1 LHPERF
7 AENGRPADA
16 EQNVSPCPVGKPAIR
31 RSARPENPKEVYMI
45 SAYPACF
52 IKDESGYYVVFPDL
66 RYLATCAPSLEEGLS
81 AAIDCLAG
89 YLYSCRQSGESV
101 PEPSPMQ
108 NLQPEA
114 IAGEMELQ
122 PAEAFINMIAVDV
135 EEYARVHFEKSVK
148 KTLTIPVWMNKAALK
163 RGLNFSQVLQEA
175 LTERL
180 RS

>member
-1 LHPERF
+1 MP
-7 AENGRPADA
+7 GIM
-16 EQNVSPCPVGKPAIR
+16 SPLPSRMGICGVRCGAV
-31 RSARPENPKEVYMI
+31 RPENPKEVYMI

-52 IKDESGYYVVFPDL
+52 LKDDQGYYVVFPDL
-66 RYLATCAPSLEEGLS
+66 SYLAACAPSLEEGLS

-89 YLYSCRQSGESV
+89 YLYSCRISGDAV

-108 NLQPEA
+108 NLRPEA
-114 IAGEMELQ
+114 IAEEMELT
-122 PAEAFINMIAVDV
+122 PTEAFVNMIAVDV
-135 EEYARVHFEKSVK
+135 DEYARVHFEKSVK

-180 RS
+180 RT

>member
-1 LHPERF
+1 MDGVPVPER
-7 AENGRPADA
+7 
-16 EQNVSPCPVGKPAIR
+16 S
-31 RSARPENPKEVYMI
+31 RPENPEEVHMI

-52 IKDESGYYVVFPDL
+52 FKDDSGYYVVFPDL
-66 RYLATCAPSLEEGLS
+66 CYLATCAPSLEEGLS

-89 YLYSCRQSGESV
+89 YLYSCRQKGEAI

-108 NLQPEA
+108 ALQPEA

-122 PAEAFINMIAVDV
+122 AADAFINMVAVDV
-135 EEYARVHFEKSVK
+135 DEYARVHFEKSVK

>member
-1 LHPERF
+1 
-7 AENGRPADA
+7 
-16 EQNVSPCPVGKPAIR
+16 
-31 RSARPENPKEVYMI
+31 MI

-52 IKDESGYYVVFPDL
+52 FKDSSGYYVVFPDL

-89 YLYSCRQSGESV
+89 YLFSCRQKGETV
-101 PEPSPMQ
+101 PEPTPMQ
-108 NLQPEA
+108 NLRPDE
-114 IAGEMELQ
+114 IAGELEMQ
-122 PAEAFINMIAVDV
+122 AADGFVNMIAVDV
-135 EEYARVHFEKSVK
+135 DEYARVHFERSVK

>member
-1 LHPERF
+1 
-7 AENGRPADA
+7 
-16 EQNVSPCPVGKPAIR
+16 
-31 RSARPENPKEVYMI
+31 MI

-52 IKDESGYYVVFPDL
+52 IKGDGGYYVVFPDL
-66 RYLATCAPSLEEGLS
+66 RYLAVCAPSLEEGLS

-89 YLYSCRQSGESV
+89 YLYSCRQNGDPV

-108 NLQPEA
+108 DLQPAA
-114 IAGEMELQ
+114 IAGEIQL
-122 PAEAFINMIAVDV
+122 PPTDAFINMIAVDV
-135 EEYARVHFEKSVK
+135 DEYARVHLERSVK

>member
-1 LHPERF
+1 
-7 AENGRPADA
+7 
-16 EQNVSPCPVGKPAIR
+16 
-31 RSARPENPKEVYMI
+31 MI

-52 IKDESGYYVVFPDL
+52 LKDDQGYYVVFPDL
-66 RYLATCAPSLEEGLS
+66 SYLAACAPTLEEGLS

-89 YLYSCRQSGESV
+89 YLYSCRINGEPV
-101 PEPSPMQ
+101 PGPTPMQ
-108 NLQPEA
+108 ELSTEE
-114 IAGEMELQ
+114 IAAEMEL
-122 PAEAFINMIAVDV
+122 PGKDAFINMIAVDV
-135 EEYARVHFEKSVK
+135 DEYARVHFEKSVK

>member
-1 LHPERF
+1 MSAREPRK
-7 AENGRPADA
+7 RR
-16 EQNVSPCPVGKPAIR
+16 IR
-31 RSARPENPKEVYMI
+31 RRAALLLSRNRMGGIPAPDRNRSENPEEVHMI

-52 IKDESGYYVVFPDL
+52 FKDDSGYYVVFPDL
-66 RYLATCAPSLEEGLS
+66 CYLAACAPTLEEGLS

-89 YLYSCRQSGESV
+89 YLYSCRQKGEAV

-108 NLQPEA
+108 TLQPEA

-122 PAEAFINMIAVDV
+122 TTDAFVNMIAVDV
-135 EEYARVHFEKSVK
+135 DEYARVHFEKSVK